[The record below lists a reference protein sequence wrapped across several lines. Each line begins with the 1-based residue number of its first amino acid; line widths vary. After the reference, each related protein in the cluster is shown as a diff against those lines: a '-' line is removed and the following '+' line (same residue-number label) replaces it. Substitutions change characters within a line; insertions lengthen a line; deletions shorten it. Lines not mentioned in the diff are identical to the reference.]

1 MPHISKPFSGC
12 DLLPWYYEQPG
23 IQNMC
28 FFYTGNPRPDLAPH
42 SPAIRGGLHL
52 LRLRF
57 GNDPGHCG
65 REGAERTKLILA

>member
-28 FFYTGNPRPDLAPH
+28 FFIQETPALTLHHILRQYEEDFTFFGYDLEM
-42 SPAIRGGLHL
+42 IQ
-52 LRLRF
+52 
-57 GNDPGHCG
+57 DIV
-65 REGAERTKLILA
+65 AEKEQKEQLWY